1 MIIYVDENMP
11 SVLAQGFDILQEPMN
26 HKLKEPVRVKSI
38 KEVFGAGTQDED
50 WIPKAGEE
58 GACVITQDLNIRR
71 SKHQRAL
78 CEQHGLGMFYFH
90 PPSKTGFAYWDMLK
104 LMVKHWEEITRIAT
118 REDRPFSFKITAR
131 GQGVEPMD

>member
-11 SVLAQGFDILQEPMN
+11 SVLAQGFDILQEHLN
-26 HKLKEPVRVKSI
+26 HKLKEPIRVKSI

-58 GACVITQDLNIRR
+58 GACVITHDFNIRR
-71 SKHQRAL
+71 IKHQRAL
-78 CEQHGLGMFYFH
+78 FEQHGLGMFYFH
-90 PPSKTGFAYWDMLK
+90 PPSKTGFSYWGMLK